1 MVQRVVEFLVR
12 QLTFLSRHAL
22 PPSFDTDYHI
32 PSCALLQL
40 ALKNNTNAIVLSA
53 DCFDYSVHRLGSELN
68 WHTLVRAR
76 GIVSSPFKQ
85 RRSIFDRLWLFCAIS
100 CCCCEC
106 KRQTT
111 ILSKRAARQCSAPH
125 QSTTFHTQNGH
136 MEELGSGNWRGM
148 YVSFAWIAAK

>member
-1 MVQRVVEFLVR
+1 LDGSGNQAGSGIPGADKAMVQRVVEFLVR

-68 WHTLVRAR
+68 WRTLVRAR
-76 GIVSSPFKQ
+76 RIVSSPFKQ
-85 RRSIFDRLWLFCAIS
+85 RRSILIASDYFAPS
-100 CCCCEC
+100 
-106 KRQTT
+106 
-111 ILSKRAARQCSAPH
+111 RAVAV
-125 QSTTFHTQNGH
+125 N
-136 MEELGSGNWRGM
+136 
-148 YVSFAWIAAK
+148 AKGKLRS

>member
-68 WHTLVRAR
+68 WRTLVRAR
-76 GIVSSPFKQ
+76 RIVSSPFKQ
-85 RRSIFDRLWLFCAIS
+85 RRSILIASDYFAPS
-100 CCCCEC
+100 
-106 KRQTT
+106 
-111 ILSKRAARQCSAPH
+111 RAVAV
-125 QSTTFHTQNGH
+125 N
-136 MEELGSGNWRGM
+136 
-148 YVSFAWIAAK
+148 AKGKLRS